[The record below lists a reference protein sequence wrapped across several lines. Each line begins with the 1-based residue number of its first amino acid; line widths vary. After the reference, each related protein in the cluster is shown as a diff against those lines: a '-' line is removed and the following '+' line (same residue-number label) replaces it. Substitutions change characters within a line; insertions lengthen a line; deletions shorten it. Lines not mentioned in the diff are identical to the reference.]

1 MAFVL
6 KSILSGMNFPGGSSG
21 KESAFNVGDLGLI
34 PGSGRSTGVGNGN
47 PLQYSCLEVSM
58 DSTAH
63 GVART
68 QMQLSTDILLACHFR
83 LSTVS
88 SSIPSLSV
96 CIYFH
101 LEISV

>member
-6 KSILSGMNFPGGSSG
+6 KSILSDMNFPGDSSG

-34 PGSGRSTGVGNGN
+34 PGSGRSIGVGNGN
-47 PLQYSCLEVSM
+47 PLQYSCLEVSV
-58 DSTAH
+58 DNAAH

-68 QMQLSTDILLACHFR
+68 QMQLSTDILLSCHFC

-88 SSIPSLSV
+88 FSIPSLSV